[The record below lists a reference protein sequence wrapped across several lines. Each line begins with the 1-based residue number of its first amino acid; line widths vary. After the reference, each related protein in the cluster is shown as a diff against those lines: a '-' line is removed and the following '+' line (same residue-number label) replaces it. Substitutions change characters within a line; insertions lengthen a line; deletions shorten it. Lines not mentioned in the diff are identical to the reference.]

1 MRCSGAVFDMDG
13 TILDSMG
20 FWSDAGANFL
30 KIRGIIPPSDLL
42 EVLTPLSLA
51 QTVVY
56 LKKQFH
62 LPESEEAIADEFNQ
76 MVERRY
82 LNEFPAKR
90 DALPFLE
97 KLQSLVIPMCVAT
110 ATDRYLA
117 EAALKRLD
125 MFQYFRFILTCTE
138 VGHNKNE
145 PVIFEKA
152 CSGLQVPKERVII
165 FEDSLHAIQTAKNA
179 GFYTVAIQEDSV
191 SADEPKIK
199 QLADQ
204 FVHNFAEVI
213 L

>member
-76 MVERRY
+76 MVEHRY

-90 DALPFLE
+90 DVLPFLE
-97 KLQSLVIPMCVAT
+97 KLRSLGIPMCVAT

-125 MFQYFRFILTCTE
+125 MFQYR
-138 VGHNKNE
+138 
-145 PVIFEKA
+145 
-152 CSGLQVPKERVII
+152 
-165 FEDSLHAIQTAKNA
+165 
-179 GFYTVAIQEDSV
+179 
-191 SADEPKIK
+191 
-199 QLADQ
+199 
-204 FVHNFAEVI
+204 
-213 L
+213 

>member
-1 MRCSGAVFDMDG
+1 
-13 TILDSMG
+13 
-20 FWSDAGANFL
+20 
-30 KIRGIIPPSDLL
+30 
-42 EVLTPLSLA
+42 
-51 QTVVY
+51 
-56 LKKQFH
+56 
-62 LPESEEAIADEFNQ
+62 
-76 MVERRY
+76 
-82 LNEFPAKR
+82 
-90 DALPFLE
+90 
-97 KLQSLVIPMCVAT
+97 MCVAT

-165 FEDSLHAIQTAKNA
+165 FEESLHAIQTAKNA

>member
-1 MRCSGAVFDMDG
+1 MNFSGVVFDMDG
-13 TILDSMG
+13 TLLDSMG

-30 KIRGIIPPSDLL
+30 KVRGIVPPSDLL
-42 EVLTPLSLA
+42 EILTPLSLA

-56 LKKQFH
+56 LKKRFR

-76 MVERRY
+76 MVEHRY
-82 LNEFPAKR
+82 RNEFPAKR

-97 KLQSLVIPMCVAT
+97 KLQSLGISMCVAT

-117 EAALKRLD
+117 EAALKRLG
-125 MFQYFRFILTCTE
+125 MFPYFQFILTCTE

-145 PVIFEKA
+145 PVIFEQA
-152 CSGLQVPKERVII
+152 CSGLQIPKDRVII
-165 FEDSLHAIQTAKNA
+165 FEDSLHAIQTAKKA
-179 GFYTVAIQEDSV
+179 GFYTVAIQEDSAA
-191 SADEPKIK
+191 ADEPKIK

-204 FVHNFAEVI
+204 FVFNFTEVI

>member
-1 MRCSGAVFDMDG
+1 MTAETYVKQIVKKVKCSR
-13 TILDSMG
+13 
-20 FWSDAGANFL
+20 
-30 KIRGIIPPSDLL
+30 KKREEIRRQLLADINL
-42 EVLTPLSLA
+42 EVE
-51 QTVVY
+51 QG
-56 LKKQFH
+56 
-62 LPESEEAIADEFNQ
+62 EALDKVILRMGEPISIADEFNQ
-76 MVERRY
+76 MVEHRY

-90 DALPFLE
+90 DVLPFLE
-97 KLQSLVIPMCVAT
+97 KLRSLGIPMCVAT

-152 CSGLQVPKERVII
+152 CSGLQVPKEHVII